1 MSKVEKQLQLLKEKA
16 VEQEQKLNN
25 DDRIVRMEQNLEWY
39 KTEFESLLELRE
51 KNENEIDRINAF
63 IDNLNDEKV
72 YKEEQIKAQK
82 RQNKL
87 IAIAVQKV

>member
-39 KTEFESLLELRE
+39 KSEFESLLELKE

>member
-16 VEQEQKLNN
+16 IEQEQKLNN

-39 KTEFESLLELRE
+39 KSEFENLLVMKE

-63 IDNLNDEKV
+63 ISNLNEEKV
-72 YKEEQIKAQK
+72 YKED
-82 RQNKL
+82 
-87 IAIAVQKV
+87 